1 MPLEYV
7 VHMCWLKCD
16 ANMRAFLE
24 RFANTDPSATEAEFA
39 MSGYSFAVAGVET
52 IGRDGRFDN
61 DEQMQ
66 HMVHLLLDPM
76 RARRLLDEADALE
89 AQRFAHGV
97 EGPAPPAAVGADGE
111 EDQEEEEEEEEGDME
126 LLDEEEG
133 WPGGGGISGEE
144 EEEEEEEGDMESQ
157 VATMGDDEGEEAGV
171 VQKALQFNDGEPDAE
186 PAPKRAKT
194 EELHHTYTY
203 IYIYIYAYI

>member
-1 MPLEYV
+1 
-7 VHMCWLKCD
+7 MCWLKCD

-52 IGRDGRFDN
+52 IGRDGRFYN
-61 DEQMQ
+61 DDQMQ
-66 HMVHLLLDPM
+66 HMVHLLLEPY

-89 AQRFAHGV
+89 AQRFA
-97 EGPAPPAAVGADGE
+97 AAVGADGE
-111 EDQEEEEEEEEGDME
+111 EDQEEEEEEDEEEEEEGDME

-144 EEEEEEEGDMESQ
+144 EEEEEEEEGDMELQ

-171 VQKALQFNDGEPDAE
+171 VQKALQFNDDEPDAE
-186 PAPKRAKT
+186 PAAKRAKT
-194 EELHHTYTY
+194 EEP
-203 IYIYIYAYI
+203 I

>member
-1 MPLEYV
+1 M
-7 VHMCWLKCD
+7 
-16 ANMRAFLE
+16 
-24 RFANTDPSATEAEFA
+24 
-39 MSGYSFAVAGVET
+39 MSGYLFAVAGVEA
-52 IGRDGRFDN
+52 IDADGRFDN

-111 EDQEEEEEEEEGDME
+111 EDQEEEEEEEGDME

-157 VATMGDDEGEEAGV
+157 VATMADDEGEEAGV
-171 VQKALQFNDGEPDAE
+171 VQKALQFNDDEPDAE